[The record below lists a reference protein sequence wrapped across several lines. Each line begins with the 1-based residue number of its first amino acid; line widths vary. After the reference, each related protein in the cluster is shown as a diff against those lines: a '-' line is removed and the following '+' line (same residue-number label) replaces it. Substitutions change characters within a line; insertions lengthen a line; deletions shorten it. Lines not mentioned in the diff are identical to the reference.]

1 MCKET
6 RSPYFLPWQ
15 GRLELTWAEILR
27 KFDYF
32 AGCWER
38 EEKDIPE
45 RHEEAAQQAAAELG
59 IVTVGLVKDE
69 QFVKLLPWHV
79 LS

>member
-1 MCKET
+1 M
-6 RSPYFLPWQ
+6 LPWK

-27 KFDYF
+27 KFEYF

-45 RHEEAAQQAAAELG
+45 KHEEAAQQAAAELG

-69 QFVKLLPWHV
+69 QFAKLLPWDI
-79 LS
+79 L